1 MNKKELLFISL
12 GIFLTVIV
20 WVVADIYHASV
31 EDKIKDRVELPD
43 LRNYTIDKKVLE
55 IIKSRED

>member
-12 GIFLTVIV
+12 GIFLTVIA

-31 EDKIKDRVELPD
+31 EDKIKDRIELPNFKD
-43 LRNYTIDKKVLE
+43 YKIDKKVLE
-55 IIKSRED
+55 IIKNRED